1 MAITKTTQVARK
13 IMNKGKGTY
22 LFNDRLVDGRRS
34 LKVWGWS
41 DAEYRKAKREL
52 EAQGCK
58 VDMVQFVAHKWNMS
72 KLQTRLHVE
81 E

>member
-13 IMNKGKGTY
+13 IMKQGKGSW

-58 VDMVQFVAHKWNMS
+58 VDMVQFVAQKWNMS

>member
-34 LKVWGWS
+34 LKVWGWTDS
-41 DAEYRKAKREL
+41 DYRKAKREQNRDDVAETRR
-52 EAQGCK
+52 EADSVHEGHA
-58 VDMVQFVAHKWNMS
+58 VLD
-72 KLQTRLHVE
+72 RLVV
-81 E
+81 